1 MKKKIV
7 IVVLILLMI
16 IILIIGSILLVRY
29 YKYKNFIGTYTLD
42 KCEMKKIDFPLF
54 SEKLYLSLYDIKN
67 DQDTPYI
74 SSMKRIA
81 QYPELFEAV
90 GDNNRVLINNIIN
103 KEKIKR
109 R

>member
-1 MKKKIV
+1 MENTIFFSNHTYPMT
-7 IVVLILLMI
+7 VLHR
-16 IILIIGSILLVRY
+16 LVSFHYQRNV
-29 YKYKNFIGTYTLD
+29 KW
-42 KCEMKKIDFPLF
+42 KKIDFPLF

-90 GDNNRVLINNIIN
+90 GDNNRVLINNIIH